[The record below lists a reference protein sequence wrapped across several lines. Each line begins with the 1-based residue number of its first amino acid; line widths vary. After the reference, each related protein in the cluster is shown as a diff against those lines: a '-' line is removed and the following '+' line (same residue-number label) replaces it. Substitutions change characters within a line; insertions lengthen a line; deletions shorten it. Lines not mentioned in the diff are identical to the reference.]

1 MKKRILVVSALQ
13 LFMVL
18 GSCSSD
24 SGDNSNPA
32 PPVVIEGE
40 IKVDYGVN
48 VSRSVG
54 YGFVVNNDNTVFF
67 TEQYQQSGQ
76 YKIRLGKIDETGKV
90 TSLSDL
96 DTSKFFNNELC
107 NTPSGDIVLF
117 TYDSNYGNLLYR
129 FENNYTS
136 LSPFYTMKPNGP
148 FGGTV
153 RLSSICNASTPTT
166 ESYFVFDY
174 GIKSIK
180 RIVVGSVNNDI
191 LVAGSQKQ
199 EIKDGV
205 GLDASFFGISQ
216 MIWKN
221 DILYVIDRD
230 YGKVSTVRK
239 MEQTVEGWKVTT
251 LASTTTDIYENI
263 GVDSQ
268 NNLYVLLKGKGIYK
282 LDPLNNTLSV
292 YKDGL
297 IKIDKPYR
305 EGINLK
311 ELNFMNIKNDDLYIG
326 NIGTLRKISNFRT
339 KL

>member
-1 MKKRILVVSALQ
+1 MKKRILVVAVLQ
-13 LFMVL
+13 LFLVL
-18 GSCSSD
+18 GGCSSD
-24 SGDNSNPA
+24 SGDDSA
-32 PPVVIEGE
+32 PPSVVIEGE

-48 VSRSVG
+48 VSPSVG

-67 TEQYQQSGQ
+67 TEQYQQNGQ
-76 YKIRLGKIDETGKV
+76 YKIRLGKIDVTGKV
-90 TSLSDL
+90 TTLSDL
-96 DTSKFFNNELC
+96 DIAKFFNNELC
-107 NTPSGDIVLF
+107 NTSSGDIVLF
-117 TYDSNYGNLLYR
+117 TYDPSYGNLLYR
-129 FENNYTS
+129 FENNYTT
-136 LSPFYTMKPNGP
+136 LSSFYTMMPNGP
-148 FGGTV
+148 FGGAV
-153 RLSSICNASTPTT
+153 RLGSICNASTATT

-180 RIVVGSVNNDI
+180 RIVVGSVNTDI
-191 LVAGSQKQ
+191 LVAGSEKQ

-205 GLDASFFGISQ
+205 GLNASFFGISQ

-221 DILYVIDRD
+221 NILYVIDRD

-239 MEQTVEGWKVTT
+239 MEQTPAGWKVTT

-268 NNLYVLLKGKGIYK
+268 NNLYVLLKDKGIYK

-292 YKDGL
+292 YKDGV

-311 ELNFMNIKNDDLYIG
+311 EVGFMNIKNDDLYIG
-326 NIGTLRKISNFRT
+326 RMGVLRKISNFRT